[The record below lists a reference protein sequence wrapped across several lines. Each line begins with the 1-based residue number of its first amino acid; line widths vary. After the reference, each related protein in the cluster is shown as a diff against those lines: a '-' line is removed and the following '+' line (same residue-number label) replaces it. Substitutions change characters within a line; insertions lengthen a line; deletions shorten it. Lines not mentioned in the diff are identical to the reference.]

1 MIDEEEELVEC
12 TQWWWLLLR
21 WGGLG
26 KQRIWVLRVQ
36 FLDDY

>member
-21 WGGLG
+21 WGLG
-26 KQRIWVLRVQ
+26 KQRIWVLSVQ